1 MCVCVFIA
9 STCNH
14 GDIRL
19 YGGYVSWEGFP
30 EVCINGQWAK
40 ACQSNWN
47 DIDSSTFCR
56 QLLNRQDNISKYS
69 GKIVISTYINK
80 VNVHAANS
88 WSRQFN

>member
-30 EVCINGQWAK
+30 EVCINGQWTK

-47 DIDSSTFCR
+47 DVDSSIFCR
-56 QLLNRQDNISKYS
+56 QLLRKQDNISK
-69 GKIVISTYINK
+69 
-80 VNVHAANS
+80 
-88 WSRQFN
+88 F